1 MSSQPAT
8 TTTIPST
15 TGSNASSADDRTIY
29 ELTFYS
35 PVENTQACL
44 EALWATG
51 AGTWP
56 NSPNGGVGDKDNQNG
71 SEEEPA
77 KYTDTAFICRGTGQ
91 FKPSAAAN
99 PHIGR
104 AGQVEY
110 VEEDKVEM
118 VVVGTRRCKDAVR
131 ELRRAHPYEVVALF
145 VTKCEDF

>member
-1 MSSQPAT
+1 MSST
-8 TTTIPST
+8 TAST
-15 TGSNASSADDRTIY
+15 TNDSSASPNIVDKTLY
-29 ELTFYS
+29 KLTFYS

-44 EALWATG
+44 SALWATG

-56 NSPNGGVGDKDNQNG
+56 NVPGDAAGG
-71 SEEEPA
+71 PP
-77 KYTDTAFICRGTGQ
+77 KYTDTAFVSRGTGQ

-104 AGQVEY
+104 AGEVEF

-118 VVVGTRRCKDAVR
+118 VIVGTQRCKDAVR

-145 VTKCEDF
+145 VTRCEDF